1 MRFCSKCGAP
11 TDDGAAYCEKCGA
24 KLGGAS
30 DGEAANPP
38 AVTSPESDAPIVVA
52 EQSFV
57 GHYGLLLPIVLV
69 ITFWLVIPLIALI
82 CMFLSNRTYRHYVYR
97 DRYVYEGGLLSKKR
111 RTQTMTQV
119 LAVDIEQSFKG
130 KIFNFGDVRVNL
142 IGRGGLRIEGCKHP
156 EEVASALQGLIAKG
170 KDIKQFVAE

>member
-1 MRFCSKCGAP
+1 MRFCPKCGAP

-24 KLGGAS
+24 KLGGS
-30 DGEAANPP
+30 EAAASNPP
-38 AVTSPESDAPIVVA
+38 VTPSSESDAPIVVA
-52 EQSFV
+52 KRSFV

-69 ITFWLVIPLIALI
+69 ITFWLVVPLIALV

-97 DRYVYEGGLLSKKR
+97 DRYVYEGGLLSKKQ

-130 KIFNFGDVRVNL
+130 KIFDFGDVRVNL